1 MSKQSRRLGR
11 RIRQPGSRIVSMTPD
26 VADAIRMQQQMFRE
40 KFGRDTGPGDPVF
53 FDPDA
58 DAPQAFDSE
67 KLDKAVIEAMVK
79 SGMDPSYI
87 YAYKKTGLLVTT
99 EN

>member
-1 MSKQSRRLGR
+1 MGKQSNKLSRR
-11 RIRQPGSRIVSMTPD
+11 SRHTRSRTVSMTPD
-26 VADAIRMQQQMFRE
+26 VADVLRMQQQLFKE
-40 KFGRDTGPGDPVF
+40 IFGRDPGLGDPVF

-67 KLDKAVIEAMVK
+67 ILDQAVINSMVK

-87 YAYKKTGLLVTT
+87 YAY
-99 EN
+99 